1 MRINHNLS
9 ALNAHRNLGMVNA
22 LNGKSMEKLASG
34 LRINRAADDAAGLAI
49 SETMRSQIRGLN
61 QASRNSQDAISLLQ
75 TAEGALTE
83 THSILHRMRELA
95 VQSANA
101 TYTANDRTEL
111 QKEVEQLKGELDRIA
126 NTTSFNGKNLLDG
139 TSSAISSSDKAATKI
154 FMRGGIRDGAVSA
167 AGTYRLDINLTS
179 SGTTQIQSSTIFKTT
194 TLGGLS
200 AGAAGVVAGGATQ
213 LKDVDRFYDANGRFL
228 LDNPQTISLVDGT
241 GKSVS
246 FTVFG
251 NDTLS
256 GLAAKFNN
264 AISSA
269 NGLGMSAVSGST
281 TGTNVAFARYVTN
294 TTEGGAISTSGTFVL
309 SSAVAGNDGK
319 ITTIA
324 SEQLLNAFGFT
335 EYQKATENTF
345 NVVVSKG
352 GVTVSSGTVQGNQ
365 LIGTIHKNVD
375 VKFASDADLSV
386 TYGSGN
392 FQVTQGGGTYS
403 TYVHLA
409 DNTQVFQIG
418 ANELQNMGA
427 AIGGMDSEALGV
439 KSVLITD
446 AFSAGRA
453 ITKIDEAISRVS
465 AQRSSLGAVQNRLE
479 HTINNLGVAAENI
492 TASES
497 RIRDVDMASE
507 MMEFTKNSI
516 LIQASTAMLA
526 QANTQPQSILQLIGG

>member
-9 ALNAHRNLGMVNA
+9 ALNAHRNLGIVTN
-22 LNGKSMEKLASG
+22 LNGKTMEKLSSG

-61 QASRNSQDAISLLQ
+61 QAARNSQDAISLLQ

-95 VQSANA
+95 VQAANA
-101 TYTANDRTEL
+101 TYTANDRTEI
-111 QKEVEQLKGELDRIA
+111 QKEIDQLKSELDRIA
-126 NTTSFNGKNLLDG
+126 NTTTFNGKNLLDG
-139 TSSAISSSDKAATKI
+139 TSSAITSSDKAETKI

-167 AGTYRLDINLTS
+167 AGTYKLKINLTT
-179 SGTTQIQSSTIFKTT
+179 SGTTQIQTSTIFKTT

-200 AGAAGVVAGGATQ
+200 SDAAGIVAKSSTQ

-228 LDNPQTISLVDGT
+228 LDNPQTITLVDGT

-256 GLAAKFNN
+256 GLATKFNT
-264 AISSA
+264 AISK
-269 NGLGMSAVSGST
+269 GLNMSDVSGST
-281 TGTNVAFARYVTN
+281 STGAKFAQYVTN
-294 TTEGGAISTSGTFVL
+294 TTDGGALSASGTFVL
-309 SSAVAGNDGK
+309 SSAVAGNDGR
-319 ITTIA
+319 ITMIA

-345 NVVVSKG
+345 NVAVYKG
-352 GVTVSSGTVQGNQ
+352 ETFVSSGTVQGNQ
-365 LIGTIHKNVD
+365 LIGVIHQNVD

-386 TYGSGN
+386 TYASGN
-392 FQVTQGGGTYS
+392 FKVTKDSANTYT

-427 AIGGMDSEALGV
+427 AIGAMDSEALGIKGILV
-439 KSVLITD
+439 TD
-446 AFSAGRA
+446 ATSAGRA

-497 RIRDVDMASE
+497 RIRDVDMAAE
-507 MMEFTKNSI
+507 MMEFTRLSI
-516 LIQASTAMLA
+516 LTQASTAMLA
-526 QANTQPQSILQLIGG
+526 QANTQPQSVLQLLG

>member
-1 MRINHNLS
+1 
-9 ALNAHRNLGMVNA
+9 
-22 LNGKSMEKLASG
+22 
-34 LRINRAADDAAGLAI
+34 
-49 SETMRSQIRGLN
+49 
-61 QASRNSQDAISLLQ
+61 
-75 TAEGALTE
+75 
-83 THSILHRMRELA
+83 MRELA

-101 TYTANDRTEL
+101 TYTANDRSEI
-111 QKEVEQLKGELDRIA
+111 QKEIEQLKDEIDRIA
-126 NTTSFNGKNLLDG
+126 NTTSFNNKNLLDG
-139 TSSAISSSDKAATKI
+139 TASAITSSDRAKTKI

-167 AGTYRLDINLTS
+167 AGTYKLEINLTT
-179 SGTTQIQSSTIFKTT
+179 SGTTQIQTSTIFKTT

-200 AGAAGVVAGGATQ
+200 SGAAGVVAGRATQ

-228 LDNPQTISLVDGT
+228 LENPQTITLMDGT
-241 GKSVS
+241 GRSVS

-256 GLAAKFNN
+256 GLATKFNN
-264 AISSA
+264 AISE
-269 NGLGMSAVSGST
+269 GLKMSDVSGST
-281 TGTNVAFARYVTN
+281 NTGAYFARYVTN
-294 TTEGGAISTSGTFVL
+294 TSDGGAVSTSGTFVL
-309 SSAVAGNDGK
+309 SSAIAGKEGK

-335 EYQKATENTF
+335 EYQKATENTYR
-345 NVVVSKG
+345 VAVYKG
-352 GVTVSSGTVQGNQ
+352 GTFVSSGTVQGNQ
-365 LIGTIHKNVD
+365 LIGVIHQNVD

-386 TYGSGN
+386 TYTSGSFRVN
-392 FQVTQGGGTYS
+392 IDTANTYT

-427 AIGGMDSEALGV
+427 AIGSMDSEALGV
-439 KSVLITD
+439 KNVLITD
-446 AFSAGRA
+446 TYSAGQA

-497 RIRDVDMASE
+497 RIRDVDMAAE
-507 MMEFTKNSI
+507 MMEFTRLSI
-516 LIQASTAMLA
+516 LTQASTAMLA
-526 QANTQPQSILQLIGG
+526 QANTQPQSVLQLMG

>member
-9 ALNAHRNLGMVNA
+9 ALNAHRNLGIVNS
-22 LNGKSMEKLASG
+22 LNGKSTEKLASG

-83 THSILHRMRELA
+83 THSILHRMRELS
-95 VQSANA
+95 VQAANA
-101 TYTANDRTEL
+101 TYTANDRTEI
-111 QKEVEQLKGELDRIA
+111 QKEVDQLKGELDRIA
-126 NTTSFNGKNLLDG
+126 NTTSFNNKNLLDG
-139 TSSAISSSDKAATKI
+139 TASAITSSDKGATKI
-154 FMRGGIRDGAVSA
+154 YMRGGIRDGAVSA
-167 AGTYRLDINLTS
+167 AGTYELTIDLAS
-179 SGTTQIQSSTIFKTT
+179 VGDTQIQTSTIFKTT

-200 AGAAGVVAGGATQ
+200 STAAGVVASGGTS
-213 LKDVDRFYDANGRFL
+213 LYNVDRFYDANGKFL
-228 LDNPQTISLVDGT
+228 LDNAQTIRLIDGT

-256 GLAAKFNN
+256 GLADRFNQ
-264 AISSA
+264 AMGV
-269 NGLGMSAVSGST
+269 GLEMSGVAGV
-281 TGTNVAFARYVTN
+281 GTNRLASYNDTAGT
-294 TTEGGAISTSGTFVL
+294 GAQATAGTFNL
-309 SSAVAGNDGK
+309 SSAIAGNDGK
-319 ITTIA
+319 ITVVA
-324 SEQLLNAFGFT
+324 GEQLLNAFGFT
-335 EYQKATENTF
+335 EYQKATENSY
-345 NVVVSKG
+345 NVVVDKPDG
-352 GVTVSSGTVQGNQ
+352 TTVSNTVQGNN
-365 LIGTIHKNVD
+365 LIGVIHQNVD
-375 VKFASDADLSV
+375 VKFASDADV
-386 TYGSGN
+386 TATYANGEFTITN
-392 FQVTQGGGTYS
+392 TGGTYS
-403 TYVHLA
+403 TFVHLA

-427 AIGGMDSEALGV
+427 AVGRMDSEALGV
-439 KSVLITD
+439 KSVLVTD

-497 RIRDVDMASE
+497 RIRDVDMAAE
-507 MMEFTKNSI
+507 MMEFTRLSI
-516 LIQASTAMLA
+516 LTQASTAMLA
-526 QANTQPQSILQLIGG
+526 QANTQPQSVLQLIGG